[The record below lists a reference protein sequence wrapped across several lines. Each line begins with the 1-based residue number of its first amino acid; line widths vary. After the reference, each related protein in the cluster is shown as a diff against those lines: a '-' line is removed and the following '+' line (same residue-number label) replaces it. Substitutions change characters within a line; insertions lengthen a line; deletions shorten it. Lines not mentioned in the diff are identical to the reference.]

1 MKMNTNPILCESI
14 TDYRADER
22 KVEILSLLYM
32 SQCKSWVNRF
42 QFIKKKNFV
51 ATRIQKIE

>member
-22 KVEILSLLYM
+22 KEERAEEGDWS
-32 SQCKSWVNRF
+32 
-42 QFIKKKNFV
+42 
-51 ATRIQKIE
+51 